1 LGERETGGRKIRKG
15 QGNSR
20 EAFPQKRDGDRWPEE
35 QIGCT
40 YPYLMTAGPTTDK
53 RAKPP

>member
-1 LGERETGGRKIRKG
+1 MTHRLSGSGCLCGGLGERETGGRKIRKG

-35 QIGCT
+35 QIGV
-40 YPYLMTAGPTTDK
+40 PIPI
-53 RAKPP
+53 